1 MYHVKLGLSLIGK
14 MFLLAGVFFLP
25 AVNAYRSDAFKSSFK
40 QAPKKAFILFYETEE
55 MLPFKH

>member
-1 MYHVKLGLSLIGK
+1 